1 MKTLFL
7 ILVAIIASAL
17 LVAAVLPKDFKIE
30 QEIVINKPRVVVF
43 DYLKMTKTNKG
54 WNPFST
60 KDPKVVAEYKGEEG
74 TVGFTSAWSSNN
86 SQVGVGE
93 QEITSMIPNE
103 RIDLELRLT
112 KPMKKTSQ
120 VYFTTTAI
128 DENQSKVTWV
138 MTGRN
143 AFPVNLIC
151 FFTQKETKKDFA
163 EGLKNLKEAL
173 EK

>member
-17 LVAAVLPKDFKIE
+17 LVAAVLPKNFKIE

-43 DYLKMTKTNKG
+43 DYLKMTKTNND

-60 KDPKVVAEYKGEEG
+60 KDPTVALQYTGEEG
-74 TVGFTSAWSSNN
+74 TVGFTNSWSADDN
-86 SQVGVGE
+86 QVGAGE
-93 QEITSMIPNE
+93 QEITNIIPNE
-103 RIDLELRLT
+103 RIDSELRLT

-143 AFPVNLIC
+143 AFPVNLIY